1 MTEEKVTIYELKGGE
16 VNILKAEK
24 ESVKLNKTGMFL
36 CKEGEVTLTIDNK
49 EYRLYKN
56 SIVVYFSYSNLRI
69 INHSDNL
76 RGTLIGVNLETI
88 QPLLYNVTNFNS
100 LYIIKQSPH
109 YILSDTQYNIIGQY
123 ITLLKAAS
131 KKDKSTLEDTNKK
144 EESPVQEIAKKQVEL
159 LSYALILE
167 ILQCYASTLDKNNT
181 FSRKDDVLHLFVT
194 QLYKKYRT
202 EHKVTYYA
210 NLQCL
215 TTRYFSTVIKE
226 KSGKTPSEWITT
238 ALLVDTRNLLKK
250 TNMTIKEISDTLNFP
265 NQSYFGKWF
274 KKLTSLSPLDYRNG
288 KKPKEPVDYNF
299 TDIVQRG
306 MNQTNN
312 IL

>member
-194 QLYKKYRT
+194 QLYKK
-202 EHKVTYYA
+202 
-210 NLQCL
+210 
-215 TTRYFSTVIKE
+215 
-226 KSGKTPSEWITT
+226 
-238 ALLVDTRNLLKK
+238 
-250 TNMTIKEISDTLNFP
+250 
-265 NQSYFGKWF
+265 
-274 KKLTSLSPLDYRNG
+274 
-288 KKPKEPVDYNF
+288 
-299 TDIVQRG
+299 
-306 MNQTNN
+306 
-312 IL
+312 